1 MGTEETINSKIAL
14 PGQRSASS
22 TELPSCTVLVCTR
35 RRPAELRQCLQSLTR
50 LNYPR
55 LGILVVE
62 NDSAHGEAEDIARS
76 FGASYR
82 LCTQQGLS
90 AARNLGIR
98 YCSSELVAFIDDD
111 AVCDPDWILNATSLF
126 RDERVH
132 VVTGKVTFH
141 SNSACTS
148 QPTHE
153 FDPGDRVID
162 RNTDDWLGMTV
173 FGGAGLGGNF
183 IVRASSLRKIGGF
196 DERLG
201 RGAMIHA
208 SEENLFL
215 FRVIEDGDR
224 VATCSRC
231 IVRHPD
237 NQRDADAPMRAIAI
251 STAIVAMLVV
261 EHPRHFGRLAR
272 YLWGAVRRT
281 PQPWRQRPVQLFE
294 GMASRAQVYLAL
306 LWGPFL
312 YFIAVIRHL
321 LYGTPSLGTDT
332 VRASEEIPA
341 GEVPKLRA

>member
-1 MGTEETINSKIAL
+1 M
-14 PGQRSASS
+14 
-22 TELPSCTVLVCTR
+22 CTR
-35 RRPAELRQCLQSLTR
+35 RRPAELRQCLKSLTR

-62 NDSAHGEAEDIARS
+62 NDAIPGEAEDIARS

-90 AARNLGIR
+90 AARNLGVR
-98 YCSSELVAFIDDD
+98 YCSSDLIAFIDDD
-111 AVCDPDWILNATSLF
+111 AVCDPDWILNAASLF
-126 RDERVH
+126 HDERVY

-153 FDPGDRVID
+153 FDPGDRTID
-162 RNTDDWLGMTV
+162 RDTDDWLGMTV

-183 IVRASSLRKIGGF
+183 IVRSSSLSNIAGF

-201 RGAMIHA
+201 RGASLHA

-215 FRVIEDGDR
+215 FRVIKDGYR
-224 VATCSRC
+224 VATCSRS

-237 NQRDADAPMRAIAI
+237 NQRNSDTPMRAIAI
-251 STAIVAMLVV
+251 STAIVAMLLI
-261 EHPRHFGRLAR
+261 EHPQHFGRLAR
-272 YLWGAVRRT
+272 YLWGAIRRT
-281 PQPWRQRPVQLFE
+281 PQSWRERPAHLFE

-306 LWGPFL
+306 VWGPFL
-312 YFIAVIRHL
+312 YFSAAIRHL
-321 LYGTPSLGTDT
+321 MDGTPNLGAGEIRTAENLPAADAVPK
-332 VRASEEIPA
+332 VRA
-341 GEVPKLRA
+341 